1 VTNLISWE
9 PVAIEGVI
17 RRDGGAAVMLRGK
30 RGGERHKGTGFSND
44 RRTFEAITAKSRL
57 KLPGEDGRGKRE
69 QRSKLSQQQQCQ
81 RVEKVAAQVS
91 FAKSQQSGPSLSG
104 VPRRAKAP
112 GGQST
117 AMAGP
122 VL

>member
-1 VTNLISWE
+1 
-9 PVAIEGVI
+9 
-17 RRDGGAAVMLRGK
+17 MLRGK

-91 FAKSQQSGPSLSG
+91 FAKRVNSRDPACREFRAERRRLEDSPQQWRVQYSSSD
-104 VPRRAKAP
+104 
-112 GGQST
+112 
-117 AMAGP
+117 
-122 VL
+122 